1 MSRPYSL
8 DLRERAVAL
17 VGCGRSCREVARLF
31 GVGDASVV
39 RWCQR
44 ARASGSPAAKPM
56 GRRRG
61 HLVLL
66 PERDWLLARIAG
78 APDLTL
84 RQIRAELAARGIAV
98 SLKAIWNFFRAEKLT
113 FKKKPA
119 RRRTEPAGR
128 GAQAHPLAAA
138 SGQSRPRTARLHR

>member
-8 DLRERAVAL
+8 DFRKRAVAL
-17 VGCGRSCREVARLF
+17 VWGGRSRREVARLF
-31 GVGDASVV
+31 GVGEASVV

-44 ARASGSPAAKPM
+44 AQATGSPAAKPM

-61 HLVLL
+61 QLILL
-66 PERDWLLARIAG
+66 PERDWLLARVAA

-84 RQIRAELAARGIAV
+84 RGLRAELAARGIEV
-98 SLKAIWNFFRAEKLT
+98 SCKAIWNFFRAEKLT

-119 RRRTEPAGR
+119 RRRTGPARR
-128 GAQAHPLAAA
+128 GAQAGSLEAA
-138 SGQSRPRTARLHR
+138 SG

>member
-8 DLRERAVAL
+8 DFRQRAVVL
-17 VGCGRSCREVARLF
+17 VKGGRSRREVARLF
-31 GVGDASVV
+31 GVGEASVI

-44 ARASGSPAAKPM
+44 AEATGSPAAKPM
-56 GRRRG
+56 GQRPG
-61 HLVLL
+61 QFILL
-66 PERDWLLARIAG
+66 PERDWLLSRIAA

-84 RQIRAELAARGIAV
+84 RAVRAELEGRGVFV

-119 RRRTEPAGR
+119 RRRTIPA
-128 GAQAHPLAAA
+128 
-138 SGQSRPRTARLHR
+138 